1 MSSKVA
7 NEILHSSIDYHQF
20 IFPLCSVGKNKTY
33 LELDEQSAKESKR
46 SSPEAVDKDDDKET
60 ADDKS
65 EVDIKTET
73 IKEEGEEVVEESG
86 VEVDDDFMQQLRVE
100 SEKAEDKAAA
110 EDSEK
115 GKTGEDSTTYATRSK
130 TGTIVTRNYV
140 DPKRRT
146 STSNGASVKEEGKL
160 TPLPADVIYK
170 LGMEGNYKQYV
181 NQYSSNTTAL
191 NKVQAAEER
200 DR

>member
-1 MSSKVA
+1 MK
-7 NEILHSSIDYHQF
+7 E
-20 IFPLCSVGKNKTY
+20 NKR
-33 LELDEQSAKESKR
+33 A
-46 SSPEAVDKDDDKET
+46 SPEALDNDDQKDV

-65 EVDIKTET
+65 QVDIKTES
-73 IKEEGEEVVEESG
+73 IKEEDEEVVEESG

-100 SEKAEDKAAA
+100 SEKAEDNVAA
-110 EDSEK
+110 DDPEK
-115 GKTGEDSTTYATRSK
+115 SKTGDESGTYATRSK
-130 TGTIVTRNYV
+130 TGSIVSRNYV

-146 STSNGASVKEEGKL
+146 STPNGTTPKEGEGKL

-181 NQYSSNTTAL
+181 NQYSINTAAL

>member
-1 MSSKVA
+1 MDA
-7 NEILHSSIDYHQF
+7 E
-20 IFPLCSVGKNKTY
+20 
-33 LELDEQSAKESKR
+33 SAKEIKR
-46 SSPEAVDKDDDKET
+46 ATPEAIDNDDEKELVDE
-60 ADDKS
+60 KS
-65 EVDIKTET
+65 EVDVKTES
-73 IKEEGEEVVEESG
+73 IKEEEGEEVVEESG

-100 SEKAEDKAAA
+100 SEKAEEKQAA
-110 EDSEK
+110 DDLEK
-115 GKTGEDSTTYATRSK
+115 SKTGDESATYATRSK
-130 TGTIVTRNYV
+130 TGTIVSRNYV

-146 STSNGASVKEEGKL
+146 STPNGSTAKEGEGKL
-160 TPLPADVIYK
+160 TPLPIDVIYK